1 MVEIKEGER
10 KRKGLSLSL
19 TLRDFFFFFE
29 VVHRGVYLRIDKV
42 VVCQQPEIYIYIYIW
57 TQPTTDNNELISC
70 FRRCADFCYLYH
82 ILYDAIQSSTVQ

>member
-29 VVHRGVYLRIDKV
+29 VVHRGVYNLRIDKV
-42 VVCQQPEIYIYIYIW
+42 VVCQQPEIYIYIW
-57 TQPTTDNNELISC
+57 TQSTTDNNELISC
-70 FRRCADFCYLYH
+70 FRCAADFCYLYH